1 MSTIQMDNWRYV
13 VQFGKLAANIHSLDS
28 DNIQQTIKVD
38 LPLQRVLN
46 FQIVINFHFHEEY
59 KTNNI
64 EVTKIPMN
72 INM

>member
-1 MSTIQMDNWRYV
+1 M
-13 VQFGKLAANIHSLDS
+13 VQFGKFAVYLHSLDS
-28 DNIQQTIKVD
+28 DNIQQTITFD
-38 LPLQRVLN
+38 LYPQRVLK
-46 FQIVINFHFHEEY
+46 FQIAINFHFHEEY

>member
-13 VQFGKLAANIHSLDS
+13 VQFGKLAAYIHSLDS

-38 LPLQRVLN
+38 LHLQRVLN

-72 INM
+72 TNM